1 MYLPSTTQPG
11 RLHNMKAR
19 VAKPARLFH
28 EYSEDELREAMTAK
42 PLERGGLKRCRK
54 APQAIV
60 TADRE
65 RKLLRLLRGGWADY
79 ETIAATLRLSE
90 NTIVRL
96 CRDLARRGMVEKSYA
111 PRRGS
116 APGRA
121 IFRAVEGADSSGNI
135 GQWRRKE
142 GGE

>member
-1 MYLPSTTQPG
+1 MYLPSTSQPG
-11 RLHNMKAR
+11 RLHNMPAPKN
-19 VAKPARLFH
+19 KPARLIH
-28 EYSEDELREAMTAK
+28 EYGEDELRKAMAAR

-65 RKLLRLLRGGWADY
+65 RKLLRFLRNGWADY
-79 ETIAATLRLSE
+79 ETIAVKVRISE
-90 NTIVRL
+90 NTAARI
-96 CRDLARRGMVEKSYA
+96 CRDLVKRGLVEKSYG

-121 IFRAVEGADSSGNI
+121 IFRASQGTGNG
-135 GQWRRKE
+135 GQQQRKE